1 MSIPVLSGQGLPA
14 NAWVIFPE
22 DGKISNVSQQ
32 QNLTARP
39 VNFSQSVASKLL
51 SRQSFVKINSAIDG
65 TSSSTPVELFGS
77 QVALLEDS
85 KDEKIA
91 PNSRRKA
98 IFAGASVG
106 GGALLLG
113 ALLIGGTLLATNT
126 GDNIYKP
133 T

>member
-1 MSIPVLSGQGLPA
+1 MS
-14 NAWVIFPE
+14 NA
-22 DGKISNVSQQ
+22 SQQ
-32 QNLTARP
+32 QHLTARP

-51 SRQSFVKINSAIDG
+51 SRQSFAKINSAHEDDAM
-65 TSSSTPVELFGS
+65 SASSTPVELFSS
-77 QVALLEDS
+77 QVALLEDN